1 MATNKDKE
9 LSEALKTILKKLG
22 HIEGFEWGVA
32 CDTDCSVCDRCDAV
46 SPATSE
52 EEEEEKCGIEES
64 QELAELLIDDR
75 ASTQDKVEGAQELI
89 DIIFEPTCK
98 LLAANKKKLG
108 ITDIILYVGGEIDG
122 KPYCDTTML
131 GSEATTSEDIM
142 DVFATACSRALDGYG
157 KKYKK

>member
-22 HIEGFEWGVA
+22 HIEGCEWGVA

-52 EEEEEKCGIEES
+52 EEDMEKGSIESS
-64 QELAELLIDDR
+64 QELAKLLIDSKDK
-75 ASTQDKVEGAQELI
+75 TEDKVAGAQELI

-122 KPYCDTTML
+122 REYCDTIMT
-131 GSEATTSEDIM
+131 GGKGTTSEDIM

>member
-9 LSEALKTILKKLG
+9 ISKALNNLIEKLG
-22 HIEGFEWGVA
+22 EKIEELEDNILEKE
-32 CDTDCSVCDRCDAV
+32 DT
-46 SPATSE
+46 PATSE
-52 EEEEEKCGIEES
+52 EDEEKDSIEAS
-64 QELAELLIDDR
+64 QELAKLLIDSK
-75 ASTQDKVEGAQELI
+75 AKTEDKVEGAQELI

-122 KPYCDTTML
+122 REYCDTIMT
-131 GSEATTSEDIM
+131 GGKGTTSEDIM

-157 KKYKK
+157 KQYKK

>member
-9 LSEALKTILKKLG
+9 LSEALNELIKKLG
-22 HIEGFEWGVA
+22 EKIEELE
-32 CDTDCSVCDRCDAV
+32 DNILEKEDIL
-46 SPATSE
+46 ATSE
-52 EEEEEKCGIEES
+52 EEDMEKGSIESS
-64 QELAELLIDDR
+64 QQLAKLLIDSKDKVE
-75 ASTQDKVEGAQELI
+75 DKVEGAQELI

-122 KPYCDTTML
+122 REYCDTTML
-131 GSEATTSEDIM
+131 GNEGTTSEDIM

>member
-9 LSEALKTILKKLG
+9 IREALNELIKKLG
-22 HIEGFEWGVA
+22 EKIEELE
-32 CDTDCSVCDRCDAV
+32 DNILEKEDIL
-46 SPATSE
+46 ATSE
-52 EEEEEKCGIEES
+52 EEEEEDMEKGSIESS
-64 QELAELLIDDR
+64 QELAKLLIDSKDKVE
-75 ASTQDKVEGAQELI
+75 DKVEGAQELI

-122 KPYCDTTML
+122 REYCDTIMT
-131 GSEATTSEDIM
+131 GGKGTTSEDIM

>member
-9 LSEALKTILKKLG
+9 IREALNELIKKLG
-22 HIEGFEWGVA
+22 EKIEELE
-32 CDTDCSVCDRCDAV
+32 DNILEKEDIL
-46 SPATSE
+46 ATSE
-52 EEEEEKCGIEES
+52 EEEEDMEKGSIEAS
-64 QELAELLIDDR
+64 QELAKLLIDSKDKVE
-75 ASTQDKVEGAQELI
+75 DKVEGAQELI

-122 KPYCDTTML
+122 REYCDTIMT
-131 GSEATTSEDIM
+131 GGKGTTSEDIM